1 MALSRQPNAFAA
13 SGKSAQEYPIC
24 MRRGGERGKGITSN
38 DDNNN
43 QIAITPH
50 KVWSG
55 DQTKYQA
62 TWNHFDCHIVIICI
76 LSTSDYTL
84 TCSARTPPHIY
95 LTRTARELEIFGIQC
110 CAYHMSLSRRRPAT
124 GNGNV
129 MCAALKFQHLN
140 LTKQKGAR
148 IVANTHTRA
157 HTPAHWRMQESIG
170 KIHSKT

>member
-24 MRRGGERGKGITSN
+24 MRRGDGEGGVEGITSN

-84 TCSARTPPHIY
+84 TCSPADTPHHPTYIS
-95 LTRTARELEIFGIQC
+95 AVQLEC
-110 CAYHMSLSRRRPAT
+110 CAVHAICP
-124 GNGNV
+124 
-129 MCAALKFQHLN
+129 
-140 LTKQKGAR
+140 
-148 IVANTHTRA
+148 
-157 HTPAHWRMQESIG
+157 
-170 KIHSKT
+170 

>member
-13 SGKSAQEYPIC
+13 FGKSAQEYPIC
-24 MRRGGERGKGITSN
+24 MRRGEGITSN

-84 TCSARTPPHIY
+84 TCSPADTLHHPTYIS
-95 LTRTARELEIFGIQC
+95 AVQLEIFGIQC
-110 CAYHMSLSRRRPAT
+110 CACHMSLSRSRPAT

-157 HTPAHWRMQESIG
+157 HKPAHWQMQESIR